1 MSARGA
7 QRREQL
13 VDAAAALLGR
23 EGPASVSARVV
34 AAEAGVP
41 LAAVTYYFDGVDD
54 LVRAGAERLYEG
66 YLDEAVRRVA
76 DAANVEDAPDPRACA
91 ELLVRV
97 WLDPSDG
104 GPEPRRVRHLL
115 TALASAAD
123 NPALAPQLRRYDQA
137 LADLAWDVLLR
148 HGRDATRARLLLAA
162 LDGLALA
169 RLSGLDVAAGQRG
182 RTDERTDEG
191 TGERTGERTGE
202 PSSGVPVA
210 AGLTAAALLAGLTA
224 DVLLVLDDLAP
235 AQNSRAV
242 GSSRPDS
249 AT

>member
-1 MSARGA
+1 VSARGA

-41 LAAVTYYFDGVDD
+41 LAAVTYYFEGVDD

-66 YLDEAVRRVA
+66 YLDAAVRRVA
-76 DAANVEDAPDPRACA
+76 DSAGREAEAADPRACA

-97 WLDPSDG
+97 WLDPSDD
-104 GPEPRRVRHLL
+104 GPDPRRVRHLL

-123 NPALAPQLRRYDQA
+123 NPALAPQLRRYDRA
-137 LADLAWDVLLR
+137 LADLARDVLLR
-148 HGRDATRARLLLAA
+148 HGRAADRARVLLAA
-162 LDGLALA
+162 LDGFALA
-169 RLSGLDVAAGQRG
+169 RLSGLDVAG
-182 RTDERTDEG
+182 
-191 TGERTGERTGE
+191 GERGPTRE
-202 PSSGVPVA
+202 PDPDPAGRVSA
-210 AGLTAAALLAGLTA
+210 ADGLGAPALLAGLTA
-224 DVLLVLDDLAP
+224 DLLLVLDDLAP
-235 AQNSRAV
+235 SQNSRAV

>member
-76 DAANVEDAPDPRACA
+76 DAERVDDAPDPRACA
-91 ELLVRV
+91 GLLVRV

-137 LADLAWDVLLR
+137 LADLARDVLLR

-182 RTDERTDEG
+182 RTDERTDE
-191 TGERTGERTGE
+191 RTGE

-210 AGLTAAALLAGLTA
+210 EGLTAAALLAGLTA
-224 DVLLVLDDLAP
+224 DLLLVLDDLAP
-235 AQNSRAV
+235 VQNSRAV

>member
-13 VDAAAALLGR
+13 VEAAAALLGR

-66 YLDEAVRRVA
+66 YLDAAVQRVA
-76 DAANVEDAPDPRACA
+76 DAADRGADDAPDPRACA

-97 WLDPSDG
+97 WLDPSAG

-137 LADLAWDVLLR
+137 LADLARDVLLR
-148 HGRDATRARLLLAA
+148 HDREPSRARVLLAA
-162 LDGLALA
+162 LDGFALA
-169 RLSGLDVAAGQRG
+169 RLSGLDVADGPRA
-182 RTDERTDEG
+182 T
-191 TGERTGERTGE
+191 TGE
-202 PSSGVPVA
+202 A
-210 AGLTAAALLAGLTA
+210 AHALGRGTAVSPGLTPAQLLADLTA
-224 DVLLVLDDLAP
+224 DLLLVLDDLAP
-235 AQNSRAV
+235 APDSRRNSRQNSRDV